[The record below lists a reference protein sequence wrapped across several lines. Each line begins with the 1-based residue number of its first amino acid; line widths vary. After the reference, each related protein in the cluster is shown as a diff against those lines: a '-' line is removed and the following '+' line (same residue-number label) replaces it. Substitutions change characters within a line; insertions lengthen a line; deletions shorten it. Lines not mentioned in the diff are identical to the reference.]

1 MPIEILRPEVVGKIA
16 AGEVVERPASVVKE
30 LVENALDA
38 GARSIHVE
46 IVAGGRDLV
55 RVADDGHG
63 IPREELPLAV
73 QRHATSKIR
82 QAEDLS
88 RVTTL
93 GFRGEAL
100 ASIAAVSLL
109 TLTSRTAESASA
121 YLIRVRGGVAEG
133 PVAASRAPGVTVAV
147 EDLFFNLPA
156 RRKFLRSP
164 ASEAAQVANVLSQMA
179 LAHPEVAFHLTADG
193 RKALSTPGSG
203 NLLDAAL
210 AVLGRDVA
218 QALLPVEATVEGDQH
233 GRSSAAEISGY
244 VADPRVSRS
253 SRSGIWLFVNRRPI
267 KSRTLS
273 YAVEEG
279 YRTLLQVDRHPV
291 AVLNLQVPPWEV
303 DVNVHPAK
311 TEVRLLRE
319 RLIYG
324 GLRDAVRAAVVQGSA
339 WGREVSTLSTGSE
352 PAADQA
358 AGSFAAS
365 RLIDAP
371 VASAPLDSLGGT
383 VGGRRLPIL
392 RLMGQVAQ
400 TYIVAEGEHGLYLI
414 DQHAAHERVLYDRL
428 MAGLGKEGNTQL
440 LLEPVP
446 LDMSAAQWETA
457 VDARSELESLGYLLE
472 AFGERSL
479 LVRGVP
485 TELPQGRAVQA
496 LQETLQELSE
506 EKPGPGRRERMVALL
521 SCRGAVKAGQLLAME
536 EMRSLVEALEE
547 TDISQHCSHGR
558 PTAILLSRSQLERE
572 FGRR

>member
-1 MPIEILRPEVVGKIA
+1 MPIEILPPEVVGKIA
-16 AGEVVERPASVVKE
+16 AGEVIERPASVVKE

-82 QAEDLS
+82 RAEDLS

-100 ASIAAVSLL
+100 ASIAAVSSL
-109 TLTSRTAESASA
+109 TLTSRTAEGAA
-121 YLIRVRGGVAEG
+121 AHQIRVRGGVTEG
-133 PVAASRAPGVTVAV
+133 PVAAARAPGVTVTV

-164 ASEAAQVANVLSQMA
+164 ASETAQVANVLTQMA
-179 LAHPEVAFHLTADG
+179 VAHPEVAFRLVADG

-218 QALLPVEATVEGDQH
+218 RALLPVEATVEGDQQ
-233 GRSSAAEISGY
+233 GRSLAARISGY
-244 VADPRVSRS
+244 VADPEVSRS
-253 SRSGIWLFVNRRPI
+253 TRSGIWLFVNRRPI

-273 YAVEEG
+273 HAVEEG

-291 AVLNLQVPPWEV
+291 AVLNLEVPPWEV
-303 DVNVHPAK
+303 DVNVHPTK

-324 GLRDAVRAAVVQGSA
+324 GLRDAVRSTVVLGSV
-339 WGREVSTLSTGSE
+339 WGREVSTLSTGSG

-358 AGSFAAS
+358 AGQFAAS

-371 VASAPLDSLGGT
+371 VASAPLGGQGGT

-428 MAGLGKEGNTQL
+428 MASLGREGNTQL

-446 LDMSAAQWETA
+446 LDMSPAQWGTA
-457 VDARSELESLGYLLE
+457 VDARGELESLGYLLE
-472 AFGERSL
+472 TFGERSL

-496 LQETLQELSE
+496 LQEALQELSE
-506 EKPGPGRRERMVALL
+506 EKPGPGWRERVVTLL
-521 SCRGAVKAGQLLAME
+521 SCRGAVKAGQPLAME